1 MHVSLRTCKYES
13 GTIFKVKIDLLCTCT
28 FHFYALLFKML
39 FCDLFSLFLVAYSD
53 SDELAVLLFN
63 VRFACAFG
71 QEHANVQVGA
81 DNGAVIG
88 LKTVRVRVLVFCH
101 LVVFLLIF

>member
-1 MHVSLRTCKYES
+1 MKKHGNECFLKFVIAT
-13 GTIFKVKIDLLCTCT
+13 TFKQSHQLLK
-28 FHFYALLFKML
+28 LVQML